1 MRMALKLIRDDS
13 SMQVSSHA
21 TPVRCRAFRSTC
33 LLAAAGW
40 LVVAMTASTTVQ
52 AATSSSTR
60 SPVDQSTKSAAGL
73 IAHSAASSYCAK
85 LPATKISAA
94 VKAKFK
100 FIESR
105 VFDFTVECVYFA
117 VVPNTSSGD
126 EIIIS
131 THPRI
136 PAGQVA
142 TLSAAERRLTS
153 EVPKNVQL
161 SFTPL
166 PALGPTAFRWSY
178 KTPLNGGQVIGIAD
192 NRRTTGFGVLIGGP
206 AQHFGF
212 PITHLNAAERL
223 LTLGMAA

>member
-1 MRMALKLIRDDS
+1 MGMTLNLSLHES
-13 SMQVSSHA
+13 SVRGANHA
-21 TPVRCRAFRSTC
+21 TSRRSRVLRTAG
-33 LLAAAGW
+33 LLAATGW
-40 LVVAMTASTTVQ
+40 FVVAMSVSATAQ
-52 AATSSSTR
+52 AATSSAAR
-60 SPVDQSTKSAAGL
+60 SPVGPSTNDAQGL

-85 LPATKISAA
+85 LPATKISTI

-105 VFDFTVECVYFA
+105 VFDFTLECIYFA
-117 VVPNTSSGD
+117 AVPNTSNGD

-153 EVPKNVQL
+153 ESPKNVKL
-161 SFTPL
+161 VFTPL

-178 KTPLNGGQVIGIAD
+178 KTPLNGGQVLGIAD

-212 PITHLNAAERL
+212 PINHLNVAERL
-223 LTLGMAA
+223 LTLAMAA